1 MGTENE
7 FDSSDHLTVPPST
20 NLDHAPDGSEAHPR
34 LPFWERPKAKK
45 DLRWFSDL
53 SAIPH
58 TAMWSLAEL
67 LVLCGAWQVAKKFR
81 NRLIGVAVGFAPF
94 FVVLYF
100 VFENINRLLPPNL

>member
-1 MGTENE
+1 MGTGNE
-7 FDSSDHLTVPPST
+7 IDSSDYLTVLPPP
-20 NLDHAPDGSEAHPR
+20 NLDHAPNGRAA

-67 LVLCGAWQVAKKFR
+67 LILCGAWRVAKKFR

-94 FVVLYF
+94 FLVLYF